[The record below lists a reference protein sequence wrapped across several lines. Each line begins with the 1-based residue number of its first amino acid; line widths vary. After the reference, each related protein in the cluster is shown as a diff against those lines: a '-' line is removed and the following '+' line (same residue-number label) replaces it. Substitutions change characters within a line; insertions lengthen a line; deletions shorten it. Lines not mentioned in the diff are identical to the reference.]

1 MVSAAPSVPA
11 DDGSF
16 RNIVIKVESLP
27 ILIKVISLSLS
38 ACYLDVFINIKNF
51 HNKPISQRS
60 ESVVGTVTGPGIG

>member
-60 ESVVGTVTGPGIG
+60 ESVVGIVTSPGTG